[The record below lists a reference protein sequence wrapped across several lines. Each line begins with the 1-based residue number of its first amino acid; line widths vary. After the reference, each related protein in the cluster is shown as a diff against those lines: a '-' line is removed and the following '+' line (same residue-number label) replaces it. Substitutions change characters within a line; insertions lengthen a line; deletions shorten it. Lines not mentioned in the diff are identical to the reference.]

1 MSAGRGKRIVA
12 ILGAAFVVGT
22 LAPATEAGAQVV
34 TGSVTDASTGASL
47 EGVLV
52 RLLNLD
58 GNEVWAAL
66 TDDSGWFALRGPGA
80 GEYFLEAQRI
90 GYRTSRAGPLLL
102 ETTRATE
109 VELRLAPEAVRL
121 DSLTVTVEP
130 RQTALERVGFYA
142 RRGGEGVFI
151 DRAEIDRRRATSLA
165 SLLQGR
171 RGVLVMAAPGG
182 GLRVVL
188 RGGVSTSIGGGQFCA
203 PRIFVDGMV
212 TDSLGLEREIHPT
225 DLEGVEV
232 YASPSAVPP
241 QFGGATATCGVIL
254 LWTRVSGGPA
264 ASFAGA
270 EDPAGGGPPA
280 RPRPSTGLAGPDGT
294 GPPARAPAARKG
306 DGP

>member
-1 MSAGRGKRIVA
+1 MVVA
-12 ILGAAFVVGT
+12 VC
-22 LAPATEAGAQVV
+22 APRAEAGAQVV
-34 TGSVTDASTGASL
+34 TGSVTDVSTGAVL

-58 GNEVWAAL
+58 GHEVWAAL
-66 TDDSGWFALRGPGA
+66 TDDSGWFALRGAGP

-90 GYRTSRAGPLLL
+90 GYRTSRSGPVSLD
-102 ETTRATE
+102 TNRATE

-121 DSLTVTVEP
+121 DSVTVTVEA

-151 DRAEIDRRRATSLA
+151 DRAEIDRRRAMSVA

-188 RGGVSTSIGGGQFCA
+188 RGGVSTSIGAGQFCA
-203 PRIFVDGMV
+203 PRVFVDGMV
-212 TDSLGLEREIHPT
+212 TDSLDLEREIHPT

-232 YASPSAVPP
+232 YPSPSMVPP
-241 QFGGATATCGVIL
+241 QFGGATSTCGVIL
-254 LWTRVSGGPA
+254 FWTRVSGGPA
-264 ASFAGA
+264 PSAVHELRSSPRPTQGR
-270 EDPAGGGPPA
+270 ERLPA
-280 RPRPSTGLAGPDGT
+280 RSQVRVSWALTRAGP
-294 GPPARAPAARKG
+294 
-306 DGP
+306 